1 MSNRDFVIPRRFET
15 HGFSTSSRSHLFR
28 SSLDADNRPFVPHH
42 FTEQQMSKIV
52 VIGATGTLGQAV
64 AAELKARHEVI
75 EVGATRGAHQ
85 VDSTDPA
92 SIEQLFKKIGK
103 VDGIVTTTGKVHFGP
118 LTEMTVEQFWVGLRD
133 KLMGQINVVLTTQQY
148 VNDGGSFTLT
158 GGILAD
164 EPIRLG
170 VSATTVNLALE
181 GFVRGA
187 AIELP
192 RGIRIN
198 VVSPTVL
205 TESMEGYGPFF
216 RGFEPVD
223 AKQAAQG
230 YLRSVEGAQTGRVYR
245 IGS

>member
-15 HGFSTSSRSHLFR
+15 HGFSTSSRPHLFR
-28 SSLDADNRPFVPHH
+28 SSLDADNRRFVPHH